1 MRSYS
6 FLRHTILYCLL
17 ALCLSCVKENEGME
31 SVPGLCLKDGDPVDL
46 VLDFGAPQGTV
57 FDIDTKTDMGM
68 EAESKVWN
76 LYIFLFDCDGNKFY
90 GNYFDVSSKDNTTLA
105 DYWTVNN
112 YNGDDIDKTSG
123 TIHFHTVYKA
133 DDESTPSKD
142 ESKIT
147 VVGITNIDSS
157 ILNVSPEQL
166 GNVNTYSQLYALA
179 ATLNQPIVERTG
191 YFPMSGKLDNVN
203 MQAAGGT
210 MRLGG
215 ANAKLILQRMDA
227 KIVFKIKVA
236 TGQEGVCEIKSFT
249 PDRWEVCNLP
259 NKSYILEHGAYS
271 SSRDAYLDN
280 GGYDSAVHS
289 GISDKASDA
298 ENDFFNTSPANYHAQ
313 TVPDN
318 DATYFNTLNPIIQH
332 EFTFY
337 MMENRRAP
345 KSPSPYSW
353 TYQDRELRTKTGT
366 TISGKSSTTTN
377 GAFQYAPDL
386 GTYVKFGGFLE
397 MAIPSNQPSGEPC
410 TLSANVEYIVHLGN
424 FSNDHY
430 ADFDIFRNHT
440 YIYYIT
446 IYDADSI
453 RVEVEENFDPW
464 TSNNL
469 DEPEPGA
476 TGLVTVSREDIF
488 DCDAHYN
495 SHVITFHL
503 DNMLS
508 KDEENRDIVEDLT
521 WYVKTPFNPDGEQPR
536 REVHNGVEVEVYDG
550 FLDYKWVEFRL
561 NDIDANGE
569 YYDQRR
575 QIYKPHT
582 RSGSPYADGNTMDIA
597 DLVVFLKKEAQKA
610 IDGSADCKFD
620 QSARPKICVTAF
632 INEYYYETNPIT
644 GSFED
649 DIWKRAVNQPMRY
662 MHILAGSQKSAD
674 AESRGIT
681 ASFTIRQK
689 SIQSIYNTDNDD
701 LVSAWG
707 SEHFDDD
714 IETNGMSTHVY
725 WGSSFTGDVSNRG
738 NTSLTNGRENTL
750 KEWGLINSSG
760 NIIQVGGVN
769 LLNCPTPA
777 SDPSTPERA
786 KWGNYM
792 ELEGQNVTPLMR
804 NQGPGKTNYQYLRF
818 SCMSRNRDNNGNGVI
833 DEDEVRWYMGATNQL
848 YGLFLGSYGI
858 DGDAKLYQRDI
869 TERASTTNTVWRQH
883 ILSSTRESGSD
894 SNKAPRVIWG
904 EEGVTGSTP
913 DKSKQ
918 FSGIETYGTRC
929 LRNLG
934 TYNNVDITNAPI
946 NIEPQHYI
954 TVKRIKDGVE
964 YPSESEIES
973 IYAANE
979 DYVYPNEYKWT
990 GDVSYEFDC
999 TRMNKASLRYY
1010 WPRELDFTDEFDQ
1023 AACLPPKFRVAAK
1036 NANPI
1041 IDKADIPGLS
1051 NNNFEGIN
1059 NYLNAN
1065 IGDNP
1070 FCPPGY
1076 RLPNVRELV
1085 MLRYFLPETL
1095 STINDSFI
1103 GKGTYDIPICRTYWS
1118 FGVLGAH
1125 DKTSVQWT
1133 AEGRKG
1139 YTGWAT
1145 TYQKIIM
1152 SIKGSHTTTNVR
1164 CVQDI
1169 DPSLP

>member
-1 MRSYS
+1 M
-6 FLRHTILYCLL
+6 L
-17 ALCLSCVKENEGME
+17 ALCLSCAKENEGME
-31 SVPGLCLKDGDPVDL
+31 SVPGLCLKDGDPIDL
-46 VLDFGAPQGTV
+46 VLDFGAPKGTV
-57 FDIDTKTDMGM
+57 FDINTKTDMGM

-166 GNVNTYSQLYALA
+166 GNVSTYSQLYALA

-191 YFPMSGKLDNVN
+191 YFPMSGELKNVQ
-203 MQAAGGT
+203 MQSSGGT
-210 MRLGG
+210 MRAGG

-227 KIVFKIKVA
+227 KIMFRIKVA

-271 SSRDAYLDN
+271 SSRDAYLDD

-289 GISDKASDA
+289 GISDKASDPEA
-298 ENDFFNTSPANYHAQ
+298 DFFNTNPANYHAE
-313 TVPDN
+313 TIPDN
-318 DATYFNTLNPIIQH
+318 NATYFSTLNPIVQH

-353 TYQDRELRTKTGT
+353 TYQDREKRTKSDTAL
-366 TISGKSSTTTN
+366 SGRSSTTTN

-397 MAIPSNQPSGEPC
+397 MAIPSNLPGGESF
-410 TLSANVEYIVHLGN
+410 TLSASVEYIVHLGN

-430 ADFDIFRNHT
+430 ADFDVFRNHT
-440 YIYYIT
+440 YIYNVT

-476 TGLVTVSREDIF
+476 TGLVTVSREEIF

-495 SHVITFHL
+495 THVITFHL
-503 DNMLS
+503 DNMIA

-521 WYVKTPFNPDGEQPR
+521 WYVKTPFNPEGEQPQKR
-536 REVHNGVEVEVYDG
+536 IVNGVEVEVYDG
-550 FLDYKWVEFRL
+550 FLDYQWVEFRL
-561 NDIDANGE
+561 NEIDENGE

-575 QIYKPHT
+575 QIYVPHT

-620 QSARPKICVTAF
+620 QAARRKICVTAF

-644 GSFED
+644 GSFEP
-649 DIWKRAVNQPMRY
+649 DIWKRSVNQPMRY

-689 SIQSIYNTDNDD
+689 SIQSIYNTNNDD

-714 IETNGMSTHVY
+714 FEMGGTGNRVY
-725 WGSSFTGDVSNRG
+725 SPSGGTTDRG
-738 NTSLTNGRENTL
+738 NTSLTNGRMNTL
-750 KEWGLINSSG
+750 KEWGLINK
-760 NIIQVGGVN
+760 NNVIIQSGGVN
-769 LLNCPTPA
+769 ILNCPTPA
-777 SDPSTPERA
+777 SNPSTPALA
-786 KWGNYM
+786 KWSNYL
-792 ELEGQNVTPLMR
+792 ELEGTNVTPLMK
-804 NQGPGKTNYQYLRF
+804 PSYQFLRY

-858 DGDAKLYQRDI
+858 DGDAKLYQRGVS
-869 TERASTTNTVWRQH
+869 ERASTVNTVWRQH
-883 ILSSTRESGSD
+883 ILSSTRESSGTN
-894 SNKAPRVIWG
+894 SNDNPRVIWA

-913 DKSKQ
+913 AKSKQ
-918 FSGIETYGTRC
+918 FSNIETYNTRC

-934 TYNNVDITNAPI
+934 TYNNVDITGAAI
-946 NIEPQHYI
+946 NIEPQNYI
-954 TVKRIKDGVE
+954 TVKRYKNGAE
-964 YPSESEIES
+964 YPSESDIES
-973 IYAANE
+973 IYATNG
-979 DYVYPNEYKWT
+979 DYIYPNEYKWD
-990 GDVSYEFDC
+990 GNISYEFDC

-1036 NANPI
+1036 NANPN

-1076 RLPNVRELV
+1076 RLPNIRELV
-1085 MLRYFLPETL
+1085 MLRYFLPETM
-1095 STINDSFI
+1095 TTMNDSFI
-1103 GKGTYDIPICRTYWS
+1103 GSGINVICRTYWS
-1118 FGVLGAH
+1118 FGKLGSH
-1125 DKTSVQWT
+1125 DKTSVQV
-1133 AEGRKG
+1133 GDGKKG
-1139 YTGWAT
+1139 YMGWAT
-1145 TYQKIIM
+1145 TNQKILMTI
-1152 SIKGSHTTTNVR
+1152 INQHTTTSVR